1 MRSWQASSRALSP
14 LILMFAVCPAL
25 PAGAQVCMVHEL
37 QELSALDH
45 EVDYRFSESMAMSGE
60 RLVVAALLAASETE
74 AHTGAAYVFRIDDN
88 ATPEDPTDDSWVQE
102 AKLTASDGIAYDYFG
117 FSVAMDG
124 DRVVVGAPWSGIE
137 AIFSGSA
144 YVFRRDDNDTPVDP
158 SDDFWVE
165 EDKLTA
171 PGAVEFDQFG
181 DAVAI
186 SGDRIV
192 VGATFDDH
200 EVADAGSA
208 YVFRRNDNGTPLD
221 PRDDFWVDEDMLTAP
236 DAATNDNFGQSVAIR
251 GDWVIVGAFSDDD
264 ACPPELKLPNC
275 ASGSAYTF
283 RRSDN
288 GTPLNPGDD
297 FWVYGE
303 KLTVPDAERRD
314 EFARSISMSANR
326 VVFGASQEIF
336 GGLGSAYVF
345 RRNDGGTPQTPDDD
359 EWVQEAKLVAS
370 NRVVNSRFG
379 RSVFI
384 DSDRIVVGARID
396 DGDRI
401 DTGAAY
407 VFRRYDNGTPL
418 DAADDYWV
426 QEFKLAAASGVASDR
441 FGQSVAIGGERVVVG
456 ARLHLTGG
464 SFRGTAYSFSPGQ
477 VCTDLPGYA
486 DFQRCF
492 TGAGGGV
499 PPGCE
504 SFNLDPGDDIA
515 LNDFREFLRT
525 FSGP

>member
-1 MRSWQASSRALSP
+1 
-14 LILMFAVCPAL
+14 
-25 PAGAQVCMVHEL
+25 
-37 QELSALDH
+37 
-45 EVDYRFSESMAMSGE
+45 
-60 RLVVAALLAASETE
+60 
-74 AHTGAAYVFRIDDN
+74 
-88 ATPEDPTDDSWVQE
+88 
-102 AKLTASDGIAYDYFG
+102 
-117 FSVAMDG
+117 
-124 DRVVVGAPWSGIE
+124 
-137 AIFSGSA
+137 
-144 YVFRRDDNDTPVDP
+144 
-158 SDDFWVE
+158 
-165 EDKLTA
+165 
-171 PGAVEFDQFG
+171 
-181 DAVAI
+181 
-186 SGDRIV
+186 
-192 VGATFDDH
+192 
-200 EVADAGSA
+200 
-208 YVFRRNDNGTPLD
+208 
-221 PRDDFWVDEDMLTAP
+221 MLTAP

-251 GDWVIVGAFSDDD
+251 GDWLIVGAFADDD
-264 ACPPELKLPNC
+264 ACPPIPKVTNC
-275 ASGSAYTF
+275 ASGSAYTY

-303 KLTVPDAERRD
+303 KLTVPDAARQD
-314 EFARSISMSANR
+314 WFAHSISMSADR
-326 VVFGASQEIF
+326 VVFGANQLIF

-359 EWVQEAKLVAS
+359 QWVQEAKLMAS

-379 RSVFI
+379 WSVSI
-384 DSDRIVVGARID
+384 DSDRIVVGAHVD
-396 DGDRI
+396 DGDQI

-426 QEFKLAAASGVASDR
+426 EEFKLAAASGVASDR
-441 FGQSVAIGGERVVVG
+441 FGHTVAIDGERVVVG
-456 ARLHLTGG
+456 ARLLLTGG

-499 PPGCE
+499 PPGCA